1 MAFLFILFC
10 FVLFVHFLSLIQT
23 PYAKKENEPKERNAA
38 FLFTFFNL
46 LKIVCPLGC
55 SKSGLLLKLILNYCF
70 IFNFLL
76 IKKRSRPS
84 VSPFGKDKQFL
95 KVRLGDLKS
104 SKINF

>member
-1 MAFLFILFC
+1 MN
-10 FVLFVHFLSLIQT
+10 Q
-23 PYAKKENEPKERNAA
+23 KKETSA

-95 KVRLGDLKS
+95 KVRLGDLKDS
-104 SKINF
+104 EAVFDF